1 MCIQEVSITA
11 HISIDTFPIDLIL
24 QQVLRVV
31 CADNAL
37 YIKGKYTGS
46 TRVEGVE

>member
-1 MCIQEVSITA
+1 MSITTA
-11 HISIDTFPIDLIL
+11 HISTDTFPMDPIL

-37 YIKGKYTGS
+37 YSKDKYKGSGRVGS
-46 TRVEGVE
+46 VG